1 MRRGRR
7 GRRQRRRG
15 TWRDEG
21 GAGADVLH
29 GERERGARQ
38 RERCGWG
45 ARTLVE
51 REIGKGKGGKK
62 KQKKRKHEKN
72 RKKRKKREKTILF
85 NLKVQQQLFNYYLT
99 ISSSILYICNRMS
112 KFYKSQ
118 KMSNLPAYI
127 RLYKC

>member
-15 TWRDEG
+15 TGRDEG
-21 GAGADVLH
+21 GAGADVLR
-29 GERERGARQ
+29 GEREGRAP
-38 RERCGWG
+38 E
-45 ARTLVE
+45 
-51 REIGKGKGGKK
+51 GKVWMGSEDAGGEGNR
-62 KQKKRKHEKN
+62 KRKRGKEKTEKN
-72 RKKRKKREKTILF
+72 KKIKKWGKTILF
-85 NLKVQQQLFNYYLT
+85 NLKVQQQLFNFYLT